1 MTSDPSLHQSELP
14 DLWDCRQG
22 TSAKAI
28 SEGQEQQVAPAPQ
41 LQVPTLPGSPLSARA
56 FGYRPVS
63 FLWGSAREVAEKR
76 PLRAEMAPWTLHP
89 LPRCGQPW
97 SHPSLLPVLRLEAS
111 SFSHPT
117 AVRED

>member
-76 PLRAEMAPWTLHP
+76 PLRAEMAPWTLHL

-97 SHPSLLPVLRLEAS
+97 SHPP
-111 SFSHPT
+111 FSHPT

>member
-97 SHPSLLPVLRLEAS
+97 SHPSLLPALRPKAS
-111 SFSHPT
+111 PFSHPT